1 MIRLLKTIT
10 PLYLAIFLSGCS
22 SVALMSAPIIGY
34 SQRSISPKAT
44 KEQQQQVKQEVMQL
58 LEKEYKQPFKLESF
72 EYKYQTHNRPGSFDF
87 SQYGSYYFKVQAPD
101 NPIIVMDFRID
112 DINKSST
119 NELIEDFKKRQL
131 KSVYCAAFPAYYR
144 QSIANKTKV
153 LQPYTKQTEKF
164 CDSRNQTSFH
174 SPRNYYLKHQD
185 EYK

>member
-1 MIRLLKTIT
+1 MRQIQIIT
-10 PLYLAIFLSGCS
+10 LFFLCCFLTSCMTAAATYGYLE
-22 SVALMSAPIIGY
+22 
-34 SQRSISPKAT
+34 RSISPKAT

-87 SQYGSYYFKVQAPD
+87 SQYGSYYFKVQALD

-119 NELIEDFKKRQL
+119 NELLEDFKKSQL

-174 SPRNYYLKHQD
+174 SPRDYYLKHQD